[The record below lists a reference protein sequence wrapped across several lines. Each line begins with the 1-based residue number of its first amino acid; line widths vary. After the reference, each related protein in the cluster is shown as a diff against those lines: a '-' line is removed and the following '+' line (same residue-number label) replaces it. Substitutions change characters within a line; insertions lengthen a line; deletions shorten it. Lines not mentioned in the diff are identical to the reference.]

1 MMKEKSTLRIFSRFV
16 VIVLVFLCSGCGTP
30 VLTDEQQIQ
39 VLSSPMLQ
47 EYFYDDLAAYQKE
60 QDSSEQADKN
70 LLWWETFASED
81 LNTLEKI
88 ALKENY
94 DILSAYARMRQSAAE
109 ANIAESAFFP
119 LITLGAS
126 AAKSHSETKNENTGH
141 SSSSSSERYRLEG
154 GASYEVD
161 LWGRVRSAYRADA
174 MRFMASRDDWQSAA
188 MTISANVAG
197 TWAELLGNQIE
208 TAVLK
213 EQININ
219 ESLVKL
225 QKVRFS
231 NSLVSSLD
239 VLQQEEVLAASKAEL
254 PDLLQKSLELKNS
267 LCILLGKIPGN
278 LPEFAMDAPLPVI
291 MAIPEAGIPVDLLQY
306 RPDIRAAW
314 ANVQASHYDLNEA
327 EANRFPKLNLSF
339 SHIFSAAHIADVLEN
354 WTNELLASLNYTFFD
369 AGEKKYQVERMR
381 AQAEQALLAYIK
393 TVAEAIAE
401 VNKTLAQEYSQQEKL
416 SLLEKQYVMTKSA
429 TRGALNS
436 YLEGSED
443 IMRFLTLL
451 QSTQG
456 LERTIARQRVNVVQ
470 VRINLY
476 RSLGN
481 MYFPEEQVALLTQK
495 EDMHEE

>member
-1 MMKEKSTLRIFSRFV
+1 MIKEKSTLQIISQFFAL
-16 VIVLVFLCSGCGTP
+16 VLVLLCSACGTSVP
-30 VLTDEQQIQ
+30 TQEQQVQ

-47 EYFYDDLAAYQKE
+47 EYFYDDLEAYKKE
-60 QDSSEQADKN
+60 QGMGSHADKN
-70 LLWWETFASED
+70 CLWWKTFANED
-81 LNTLEKI
+81 LNTLEEI

-94 DILSAYARMRQSAAE
+94 DILSAYARMKQSAAD
-109 ANIAESAFFP
+109 ANIAESEFFP

-126 AAKSHSETKNENTGH
+126 GAKNHSETKNEDTGR
-141 SSSSSSERYRLEG
+141 STSSSSERYRLEG

-174 MRFMASRDDWQSAA
+174 MRFIASRDDLHTAA
-188 MTISANVAG
+188 MTISADVAG
-197 TWAELLGNQIE
+197 TWVELLGNQAE

-278 LPEFAMDAPLPVI
+278 LPDFDINAPLPI
-291 MAIPEAGIPVDLLQY
+291 ILAIPEAGLPVDLLQN
-306 RPDIRAAW
+306 RPDIRSAW
-314 ANVQASHYDLNEA
+314 AKVQASHYDLNEA
-327 EANRFPKLNLSF
+327 EANRFPKLKLSF
-339 SHIFSAAHIADVLEN
+339 SRIFSAAHISDVLEN
-354 WTNELLASLNYTFFD
+354 WTNDLLASLNYTFFD
-369 AGEKKYQVERMR
+369 AGEKKYQVEKMR
-381 AQAEQALLAYIK
+381 AKAEEALLAYIK

-401 VNKTLAQEYSQQEKL
+401 VNNTLAQEYSQQEKL
-416 SLLEKQYVMTKSA
+416 SLLEKQYVMAKSA

-451 QSTQG
+451 QSTQD
-456 LERTIARQRVNVVQ
+456 LERNIAKQRVNVVQ

-481 MYFPEEQVALLTQK
+481 MYFPEEQVALMTQK
-495 EDMHEE
+495 EDVHEK

>member
-1 MMKEKSTLRIFSRFV
+1 MIKEKSTLRIFFQFV
-16 VIVLVFLCSGCGTP
+16 AIALVFLCSACGTP
-30 VLTDEQQIQ
+30 VPTNEEQVR
-39 VLSSPMLQ
+39 VLSSPMPQ
-47 EYFYDDLAAYQKE
+47 EYFYDDLETYKKEHAAAL
-60 QDSSEQADKN
+60 QADKN
-70 LLWWETFASED
+70 FLWWKTFASED
-81 LNTLEKI
+81 LNALEEI

-94 DILSAYARMRQSAAE
+94 DILSAYARMKQAAAD
-109 ANIAESAFFP
+109 ANIAESEFFP

-126 AAKSHSETKNENTGH
+126 GAKNHSETKNEETGH
-141 SSSSSSERYRLEG
+141 SSGSSSERYRLEG

-174 MRFMASRDDWQSAA
+174 TRFMASRDDLQAAA
-188 MTISANVAG
+188 MTISADVAG
-197 TWAELLGNQIE
+197 TWVELLGNQAE

-254 PDLLQKSLELKNS
+254 PDLLQKTLELKNS

-278 LPEFAMDAPLPVI
+278 LPDFAMDAPLPVI
-291 MAIPEAGIPVDLLQY
+291 MAIPEAGLPVHLLQY

-339 SHIFSAAHIADVLEN
+339 SHIFSAAHVSNVLEN

-369 AGEKKYQVERMR
+369 AGEKKYQAEKMR
-381 AQAEQALLAYIK
+381 VQAEEALLAYIK
-393 TVAEAIAE
+393 TVAEAVAE
-401 VNKTLAQEYSQQEKL
+401 VNNTLAREYSQQEKL
-416 SLLEKQYVMTKSA
+416 SLLEKQYVMAKSA

-451 QSTQG
+451 QSTQD

-481 MYFPEEQVALLTQK
+481 MYFPEEQVAQMTQK
-495 EDMHEE
+495 EDVHEK